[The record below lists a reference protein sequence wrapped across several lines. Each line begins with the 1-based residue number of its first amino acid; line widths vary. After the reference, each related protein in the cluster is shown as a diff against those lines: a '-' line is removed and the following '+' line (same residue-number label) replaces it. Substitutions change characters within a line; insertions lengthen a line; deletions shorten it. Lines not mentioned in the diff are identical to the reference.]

1 MSAASSEITYG
12 VDGPVATVTLNRPQ
26 ALNAW
31 TDTMDDLLR
40 DAVTRA
46 AEDPA
51 VVGIVITGAGRA
63 FCAGADM
70 GMLQGIRDPNRDVQG
85 IGDAQFPERMHPI
98 LHALPLDQFHREV
111 EATIVF
117 SDGIAPNDMGMI
129 ELGHRLGFAD
139 EAFDEGFLR

>member
-31 TDTMDDLLR
+31 TDKMDDLLR

-51 VVGIVITGAGRA
+51 VVGIVIAGAGRA

-70 GMLQGIRDPNRDVQG
+70 GMLQGNGRDHRQRTLSFRRNLTRRCPLLVYQLQKPCARRDHG
-85 IGDAQFPERMHPI
+85 ALAKLSPAKTHPR
-98 LHALPLDQFHREV
+98 LHTSSSCAAFRVAAENPALSI
-111 EATIVF
+111 T
-117 SDGIAPNDMGMI
+117 M
-129 ELGHRLGFAD
+129 
-139 EAFDEGFLR
+139 